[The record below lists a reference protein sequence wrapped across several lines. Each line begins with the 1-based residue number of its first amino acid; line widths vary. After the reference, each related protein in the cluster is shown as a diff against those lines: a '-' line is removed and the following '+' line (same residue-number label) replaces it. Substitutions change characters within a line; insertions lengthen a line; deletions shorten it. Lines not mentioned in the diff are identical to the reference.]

1 MKKLFTLC
9 LFIPVLAWSQLTI
22 KIDYAYN
29 LTPLADDLFLAGTF
43 NSWSENNS
51 AYKFTRTGFN
61 IFEITINPAPGLL
74 EYKITRGAW
83 VSVESDAQGANIAN
97 RTYTYSGAPATINI
111 QINGWEDIGGNGHTT
126 ASSNVHILD
135 TDFPIPQLNR
145 TRKIWIY
152 LPPDYHTSQKEYPV
166 LYMQDGQNLFDQY
179 SSAYGEWEIDESLNT
194 LFNQGDYGII
204 IVGIDNGGATRMD
217 EYSPWINSSYGG
229 GEGDEYIDWMANDLK
244 PYIDGIFRT
253 LAQPENTGIMGSSM
267 GGLISQYGAVKY
279 PQTFK
284 KAGILSPSF
293 WFSDSIFSQV
303 RIQGIQPD
311 MKFYFVS
318 GTTESTTMAPQMM
331 DMRDS
336 LINEGLNASRIDLLT
351 FADGQHSEWFWAR
364 EFPAAYQWLFSDLN
378 VSTHT
383 NNPITAKDAVFE
395 IFPNPAADKIFIHFE
410 NNNAVW
416 NIELLNVNGEILFH
430 QEIKNDEILDTKNLP
445 NGIYL
450 LKGISSK
457 GDAAAKKFVIQQ

>member
-1 MKKLFTLC
+1 MRKLFL
-9 LFIPVLAWSQLTI
+9 LFLFFPFFGWSQLTI

-29 LTPLADDLFLAGTF
+29 LTPLADDLFLAGNF

-61 IFEITINPAPGLL
+61 VFEITINPAPGLL
-74 EYKITRGAW
+74 EYKVTRGAW
-83 VSVESDAQGANIAN
+83 ASVESDGQGANIAN
-97 RTYTYSGAPATINI
+97 RTYTYSGTSATIYI

-135 TDFPIPQLNR
+135 TDFQIPQLNR
-145 TRKIWIY
+145 TRRIWVY
-152 LPPDYHTSQKEYPV
+152 LPPDYHTSLKEYPV

-204 IVGIDNGGATRMD
+204 VVGIDNGGVSRMD

-229 GEGDEYIDWMANDLK
+229 GEGDEYVDWMANDLK
-244 PYIDGIFRT
+244 PYIDSSFRT
-253 LAQPENTGIMGSSM
+253 LIQPENTGIMGSSM

-284 KAGILSPSF
+284 KAGIFSPSF
-293 WFSDSIFSQV
+293 WFSDSIFNQV
-303 RIQGIQPD
+303 HTLGVPPD

-318 GTTESTTMAPQMM
+318 GTTEDVSMVPLMN

-336 LINEGLNASRIDLLT
+336 LINKGLNASRINLVT
-351 FADGQHSEWFWAR
+351 FADGQHSEWFWDR

-378 VSTHT
+378 ISTNT
-383 NNPITAKDAVFE
+383 SNSIAAKEPVFE
-395 IFPNPAADKIFIHFE
+395 IFPNPVSDKIVLHFGNDE
-410 NNNAVW
+410 TTW
-416 NIELLNVNGEILFH
+416 NIQLLSVNGELLF
-430 QEIKNDEILDTKNLP
+430 QQKIKNNEILNTIWLS
-445 NGIYL
+445 NGIYF
-450 LKGISSK
+450 LKGLSSK
-457 GDAAAKKFVIQQ
+457 GDVATKKFVVQR